1 MAPRP
6 LIKGHPVD
14 CVCWDCWAVV
24 AKRVPAG
31 TKGHPADCVCSR
43 CWPDV
48 EPRRAMPPRNLD
60 KLSPSEREE
69 AIREYEEHKRE
80 WQDFRKQPQLEVGL
94 QKVFPQPA
102 VRDRKGFQR
111 EIQRIGCDLPEIRVA
126 ALCGT

>member
-1 MAPRP
+1 ARRAGAPGVAMAPRP

-48 EPRRAMPPRNLD
+48 EPRRAMPPRNLH
-60 KLSPSEREE
+60 KLSPPEQEE

-80 WQDFRKQPQLEVGL
+80 WQDFRKQPQPPEV
-94 QKVFPQPA
+94 VFGREDL
-102 VRDRKGFQR
+102 VRSASQMAQG
-111 EIQRIGCDLPEIRVA
+111 IA
-126 ALCGT
+126 W